1 MTQAATALDLL
12 KLVLERHPDG
22 APDPATTLALYR
34 QCLSAVSTDPLPSET
49 TAMNIRLTCP
59 SCGEAIDVT
68 VPLPDQD
75 Q

>member
-1 MTQAATALDLL
+1 MTQAAAALDLL

-22 APDPATTLALYR
+22 APDPAATLALYR
-34 QCLSAVSTDPLPSET
+34 QCLSAVATEPLPPET

-68 VPLPDQD
+68 VPIPEAG
-75 Q
+75 